1 MTTGG
6 CPLHI
11 SFSGEK
17 MKGKDKK
24 MLIESIIGMD
34 TQEAGSL
41 GFMARPLVQVTLPH
55 RDPGNVPSFARSAGD
70 FRLIIQPLIDEKGG
84 ETINYGIPYG
94 TIPRLVLAWLTTEVV
109 KTKSKEVSLGDS
121 LSAFMRELDMIP
133 TGGRW
138 GSITRLREQ
147 VKRLFSSTF
156 SLVYD
161 HDKTLDMARFVLASR
176 AHFFWDRV
184 QPSQGSL
191 FESSVIL
198 SDEFYREILAHPVPL
213 DTRILKALRT
223 SPLAI
228 DLYTWLTYRV
238 SYLKKETTI
247 PWERLQEQ
255 FGGDYAELKTF
266 KFNLIKN
273 LKRVLVLYPARVIS
287 EDKGLVLKPS
297 PPSVSSRKK

>member
-1 MTTGG
+1 MA
-6 CPLHI
+6 
-11 SFSGEK
+11 FSGEK
-17 MKGKDKK
+17 MKDKDKE
-24 MLIESIIGMD
+24 MLIESIISMD

-55 RDPGNVPSFARSAGD
+55 RDPGNVPSFARNAGD
-70 FRLIIQPLIDEKGG
+70 FRLIIQPLIDEKNG

-94 TIPRLVLAWLTTEVV
+94 TIPRLILAWLTTEVV
-109 KTKSKEVSLGDS
+109 KTRSKEIPLGDS

-161 HDKTLDMARFVLASR
+161 NNKTLDMARFVLASR
-176 AHFFWDRV
+176 AHFFWDRL
-184 QPSQGSL
+184 QPSQGTL
-191 FESSVIL
+191 FESSVVL
-198 SDEFYREILAHPVPL
+198 SEEFYREILAHPVPL

-238 SYLKKETTI
+238 SYLKKETVI

-255 FGGDYAELKTF
+255 FGSDYAEVKKF

-273 LKRVLVLYPARVIS
+273 LKKVLVLYPVRVIS
-287 EDKGLVLKPS
+287 EEKGLVLKPS
-297 PPSVSSRKK
+297 PPSVSRKSR

>member
-1 MTTGG
+1 M
-6 CPLHI
+6 
-11 SFSGEK
+11 
-17 MKGKDKK
+17 KDKNK
-24 MLIESIIGMD
+24 VDLLKNILSMD

-55 RDPGNVPSFARSAGD
+55 RDPGNVLSFARNAGD
-70 FRLIIQPLIDEKGG
+70 FRLIIQPLIDEKAG

-94 TIPRLVLAWLTTEVV
+94 TIPRLILAWLTTEVV
-109 KTKSKEVSLGDS
+109 KTKNKEIYLGES

-161 HDKTLDMARFVLASR
+161 NNKTLDLARFVLASR
-176 AHFFWDRV
+176 AHFFWDRL
-184 QPSQGSL
+184 QPSQGAL

-198 SDEFYREILAHPVPL
+198 SEEFYREILAHPVPL

-238 SYLKKETTI
+238 SYLKKETVI

-255 FGGDYAELKTF
+255 FGSDYAEVKKF

-273 LKRVLVLYPARVIS
+273 LKKVLVLYPVRVIS
-287 EDKGLVLKPS
+287 EEKGLVLKPS
-297 PPSVSSRKK
+297 PPSVVKKK

>member
-1 MTTGG
+1 MRG
-6 CPLHI
+6 
-11 SFSGEK
+11 K
-17 MKGKDKK
+17 DKGKDKK
-24 MLIESIIGMD
+24 MLIDNIIGVD
-34 TQEAGSL
+34 ALEAGSL

-55 RDPGNVPSFARSAGD
+55 RDPGNVPSFARNAGD
-70 FRLIIQPLIDEKGG
+70 FRLIIQPLIDEKDGQ
-84 ETINYGIPYG
+84 TINYGIPYG
-94 TIPRLVLAWLTTEVV
+94 TIPRLILAWLTTETV
-109 KTKSKEVSLGDS
+109 KTRSKEIYLGDS

-147 VKRLFSSTF
+147 VKRLFSSSF
-156 SLVYD
+156 SMVYND
-161 HDKTLDMARFVLASR
+161 NKTLDMARFVLASR
-176 AHFFWDRV
+176 AHFFWDRL
-184 QPSQGSL
+184 QPSQGAL

-213 DTRILKALRT
+213 DTRVLKALRT

-238 SYLKKETTI
+238 SYLKKETVI

-255 FGGDYAELKTF
+255 FGSDYAEVKKF

-273 LKRVLVLYPARVIS
+273 LKKVLVLYPVRVIS
-287 EDKGLVLKPS
+287 EEKGLVLKPS
-297 PPSVSSRKK
+297 PPSVLKNK

>member
-1 MTTGG
+1 MKNKNK
-6 CPLHI
+6 
-11 SFSGEK
+11 SG
-17 MKGKDKK
+17 
-24 MLIESIIGMD
+24 LIENIISMD
-34 TQEAGSL
+34 TQEAGAL

-55 RDPGNVPSFARSAGD
+55 RDPGNVPSFARNAGN
-70 FRLIIQPLIDEKGG
+70 FRLIIQPLIDEKDG

-94 TIPRLVLAWLTTEVV
+94 TIPRLLLAWLTTEVV
-109 KTKSKEVSLGDS
+109 KTKNKEIYLGDS
-121 LSAFMRELDMIP
+121 LSSFMRELDTMP

-161 HDKTLDMARFVLASR
+161 NNKTLDMARFVLASR

-184 QPSQGSL
+184 HPSQGSL

-228 DLYTWLTYRV
+228 DLYTWLTYRI
-238 SYLKKETTI
+238 SYLKKETLI

-266 KFNLIKN
+266 KFNLVKN
-273 LKRVLVLYPARVIS
+273 LKGEWLIVIITLGKLAPMVVNSVLTS
-287 EDKGLVLKPS
+287 F
-297 PPSVSSRKK
+297 